1 MSPLLLGIDIG
12 GTAIKGG
19 IVEKST
25 IVWKTVELIEMKN
38 PFETLVYV
46 IGKLVEHAD
55 TRPEAIGIASAGRID
70 SEKGIVVYATS
81 NLKNWSGLDLAQK
94 INSRFH
100 IPTFIINDARAAALA
115 EAGSRNVSNMVL
127 LTIGTGLGG
136 GIVVDGKLIEG
147 AHWQAGE
154 IGHTI
159 LYPDGRRCNCGK
171 KGCAEMYI
179 SMKVLHRY
187 AKEKDRERLIEK
199 FKQKDENT
207 VIAVEK
213 MCRDIAVLIDR
224 IFLTIDPQ
232 VVAIGGGFCELGSN
246 VLEILRKCVEPY
258 SSKSLYN
265 TSQVDLSI
273 LGNDAGIIGAVI
285 YAKDRISRS

>member
-1 MSPLLLGIDIG
+1 MKKMIGIDVG
-12 GTAIKGG
+12 GTMIKGAL
-19 IVEKST
+19 IKEDVIEFKIFQLLDRRAPLESLWRMIEKL
-25 IVWKTVELIEMKN
+25 LI
-38 PFETLVYV
+38 
-46 IGKLVEHAD
+46 HAE
-55 TRPEAIGIASAGRID
+55 RKIEVIGIATAGRVD
-70 SEKGIVVYATS
+70 SKNGIVLYASPNIPNWS
-81 NLKNWSGLDLAQK
+81 NLFLSKMVENKYG
-94 INSRFH
+94 
-100 IPTFIINDARAAALA
+100 IPCFIINDARAAALA

-159 LYPDGRRCNCGK
+159 LYPNGRRCNCGK

-199 FKQKDENT
+199 FKQKDQNT
-207 VIAVEK
+207 VMAVEK

-246 VLEILRKCVEPY
+246 ALEILRKCVEPY

>member
-136 GIVVDGKLIEG
+136 
-147 AHWQAGE
+147 
-154 IGHTI
+154 I
-159 LYPDGRRCNCGK
+159 LYPNGRRCNCGK

-199 FKQKDENT
+199 FKQKDQNT
-207 VIAVEK
+207 VMAVEK

-246 VLEILRKCVEPY
+246 ALEILRKCVEPY

-265 TSQVDLSI
+265 TSQV
-273 LGNDAGIIGAVI
+273 
-285 YAKDRISRS
+285 